1 MRLDLI
7 AVRARR
13 AGIGSARQASRG
25 LPGGTARRPVRLLPQ
40 DVAGTGKTPDQK
52 PQRLNKKLS
61 QLTASGEG
69 GASALHSR
77 SAARG
82 LRGTMAWLACATCRG
97 PRGYRMSTEMIAPE
111 WMHSQITAA
120 EYESW
125 SEEQCAGIEIVDGMV
140 VVSPS
145 ASKRHNRLARILANT
160 FDVAAGPDW
169 NADIDFD
176 VRLQDVPLTNR
187 RPDVV
192 VYRADTIDVT
202 PTRPEHVLLVAEIVS
217 PGSETTDRIVKL
229 DQYAR
234 AGIAFYWRV
243 ELTATGIPVVYS
255 YLLDSASRRYR
266 EGEIFTGLIKATVP
280 FQVEIDLSGPW

>member
-1 MRLDLI
+1 
-7 AVRARR
+7 
-13 AGIGSARQASRG
+13 
-25 LPGGTARRPVRLLPQ
+25 
-40 DVAGTGKTPDQK
+40 
-52 PQRLNKKLS
+52 
-61 QLTASGEG
+61 
-69 GASALHSR
+69 
-77 SAARG
+77 
-82 LRGTMAWLACATCRG
+82 
-97 PRGYRMSTEMIAPE
+97 MSVDMIAPQ

-125 SEEQCAGIEIVDGMV
+125 SEEQCAGVEIVDGMV

-145 ASKRHNRLARILANT
+145 ASKRHNRLARILANAL
-160 FDVAAGPDW
+160 DAAGGADW
-169 NADIDFD
+169 NADTDCD

-192 VYRADTIDVT
+192 VYRADSIDVT
-202 PTRPEHVLLVAEIVS
+202 PTRPEHVLLAAEIVS

-234 AGIAFYWRV
+234 SGIPFYWRV

-266 EGEIFTGLIKATVP
+266 DGEVFTGLVKATVP
-280 FQVEIDLSGPW
+280 FPVEIDLSAPW